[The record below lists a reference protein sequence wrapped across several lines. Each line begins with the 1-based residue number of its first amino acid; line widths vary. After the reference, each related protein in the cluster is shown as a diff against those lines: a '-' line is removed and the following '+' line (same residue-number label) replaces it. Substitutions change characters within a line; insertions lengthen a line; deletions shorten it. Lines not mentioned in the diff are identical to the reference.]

1 MDVKLPNGKIIKG
14 VPEGT
19 SKDEVARAA
28 IRNGMAK
35 PEDFGLNPQ
44 TWEIPGESATGPRQ
58 QPIPT
63 EQQVK
68 PRTWVDDF
76 TQGAMAVP
84 VMAGVARGTQ
94 LLTQGSRAAPYAAN
108 LAKAVIPQ
116 SGRGLAFEGALGGTA
131 GVAAGAAERAV
142 PEDSWMKG
150 IVGPATGAVVSLPA
164 SRVQNAFDLWA
175 SRGMGSELSQTAQGV
190 SNVLGQA
197 QASAQAQTAL
207 RANPQL
213 GPTVLRAAEI
223 EKQTGIS
230 LPMLAAADGDTTI
243 STYLQSQM
251 SRGSNVE
258 FTAAL
263 KQQYEAAEKAL
274 TAAQRGKAPSMQE
287 VDAYVKKKALE
298 AQQKNTQLV
307 ATAQQKAAKREMG
320 LTKIDEAITNLTSK
334 LQAPGN
340 LETGKRLSSLI
351 DAKEAAIR
359 SELSPQ
365 YEELLTSAKEM
376 GISLPG
382 EAAKELRNFTSDQLN
397 KDVFQKFPRLY
408 GLIQKEFTT
417 PATTSTKIAE
427 KYRVAK
433 QAPVP
438 KDVPLSTLDS
448 LKREVNRSIRDT
460 DNKDDLRRLYLLKDQ
475 VETAIDAVDPAFA
488 QAYRS
493 LDREYAT
500 RLGLPFK
507 EQGVVNINR
516 AKFVEDT
523 VPKMTQNAS
532 SLKQTMAIVGD
543 NPEGI
548 QLVKD
553 AFLYDISQNRSIV
566 NLQGQIN
573 PAQLKRYMGA
583 NKDKI
588 DQVPGLRQ
596 ELETLGSRVADLQ
609 TNRTRILEAQKNDKI
624 ATVENLWT
632 KAYGTSDGISGVV
645 RQALNNPQKLDE
657 LISITSKDK
666 VAQEGVKAA
675 LLNDVLQ
682 AQGDRVQ
689 LFTTNRAAFEKMFG
703 RDETKNIEFIVEAS
717 QRLKDNPFK
726 FNINPATI
734 QKTKFEE
741 LTGTKPSTSLGEVKN
756 QVMSAGRSV
765 INHFARFFQNQSSK
779 IESEEVQKFLLD
791 PKNLELSAQMM
802 AEFETKGFTD
812 KAFNILT
819 KMAKNSG
826 SAFMFGGATGALVGS
841 QQEAAPSYQPTDPS
855 LLEGFGQQQGE

>member
-1 MDVKLPNGKIIKG
+1 MDVKLPNGRIIKG

-44 TWEIPGESATGPRQ
+44 TWEIPGESDTGPRQ
-58 QPIPT
+58 QPVTPVA
-63 EQQVK
+63 QVK
-68 PRTWVDDF
+68 PRTWVDDAI
-76 TQGAMAVP
+76 QGAMAVP
-84 VMAGVARGTQ
+84 VMAGAARGAQ
-94 LLTQGSRAAPYAAN
+94 LLSQGSRVAPYATN

-116 SGRGLAFEGALGGTA
+116 SGKGLAFEGALGATA
-131 GVAAGAAERAV
+131 GVTAGAAERAT
-142 PEDSWMKG
+142 PEDSWMKPV
-150 IVGPATGAVVSLPA
+150 VGPAVGAATAAPFSMG
-164 SRVQNAFDLWA
+164 RTAFDLWA
-175 SRGMGSELSQTAQGV
+175 SRGLGSDLSQTVKGA
-190 SNVLGQA
+190 SDVLGQA
-197 QASAQAQTAL
+197 QSTAQAQTAL

-251 SRGSNVE
+251 SRGANVE

-274 TAAQRGKAPSMQE
+274 KAAQRGKTPSMQE
-287 VDAYVKKKALE
+287 VDAYVKKKAVE

-307 ATAQQKAAKREMG
+307 ETAQQKAAKREMG
-320 LTKIDEAITNLTSK
+320 LGRIDEAITNLTSK

-340 LETGKRLSSLI
+340 LETGKQLSNLI

-365 YEELLTSAKEM
+365 YDELLNSAKEM
-376 GISLPG
+376 GINLPG
-382 EAAKELRNFTSDQLN
+382 DAAKTLRSFTSEQLN

-408 GLIQKEFTT
+408 GLIQKEFST

-433 QAPVP
+433 QAPVA

-448 LKREVNRSIRDT
+448 LKREVNRAIRDT
-460 DNKDDLRRLYLLKDQ
+460 DNKDDMRRLLLLKEQ
-475 VETAIDAVDPAFA
+475 VDVAIDAVDPAFS

-493 LDREYAT
+493 LDKEYAL
-500 RLGLPFK
+500 RLGMPFN
-507 EQGVVNINR
+507 EQGVLNINR
-516 AKFVEDT
+516 AKFAEDT
-523 VPKMTQNAS
+523 VPRMTKNAS
-532 SLKQTMAIVGD
+532 TLKQTLAIIGD
-543 NPEGI
+543 KPEGI

-553 AFLYDISQNRSIV
+553 AFLYDISQNRSV
-566 NLQGQIN
+566 VSLQGQIN
-573 PAQLKRYMGA
+573 PSQLKRYIGA

-596 ELETLGSRVADLQ
+596 ELETLGSRVGELQ

-632 KAYGTSDGISGVV
+632 KSYGTSDGISGVV

-657 LISITSKDK
+657 LIAITSKDK

-682 AQGDRVQ
+682 AQGDRVE

-741 LTGTKPSTSLGEVKN
+741 SFGSKPSTSLGEFRN
-756 QVMSAGRSV
+756 QVMSPARIA
-765 INHFARFFQNQSSK
+765 INHLSRFFQGQSSK
-779 IESEEVQKFLLD
+779 TESEEVQKFLLN
-791 PKNLELSAQMM
+791 PKNLELSAQLM

-812 KAFNILT
+812 KALGILG
-819 KMAKNSG
+819 KAIKNSG
-826 SAFMFGGATGALVGS
+826 SAYMFGGATGALVGS
-841 QQEAAPSYQPTDPS
+841 QQEGAAPYQPSDPT
-855 LLEGFGQQQGE
+855 LLEGFGQQ

>member
-19 SKDEVARAA
+19 SKEEVARAA

-58 QPIPT
+58 QPVPA
-63 EQQVK
+63 EAQVK
-68 PRTWVDDF
+68 PRTWVDDAL
-76 TQGAMAVP
+76 QGAMAVP
-84 VMAGVARGTQ
+84 IMAGAARGAQ
-94 LLTQGSRAAPYAAN
+94 LLTQGSRVAPYAAN
-108 LAKAVIPQ
+108 LASAVIPQ
-116 SGRGLAFEGALGGTA
+116 TGRGLAFEGALGA
-131 GVAAGAAERAV
+131 ASGVAAGAAERAT
-142 PEDSWMKG
+142 PEDSALRPV
-150 IVGPATGAVVSLPA
+150 VGPVVGAVTAAPFALGK
-164 SRVQNAFDLWA
+164 NAFDLWV
-175 SRGMGSELSQTAQGV
+175 SRGMGSELSQTAQGA

-197 QASAQAQTAL
+197 QASVQAQTAL

-223 EKQTGIS
+223 EQQTGIS

-274 TAAQRGKAPSMQE
+274 KAAQRGKTPSMQE

-320 LTKIDEAITNLTSK
+320 LTKIDEAITSLTSK

-382 EAAKELRNFTSDQLN
+382 DAAKELRNFTSDQLN

-417 PATTSTKIAE
+417 PATTSTKITE

-488 QAYRS
+488 QAYRA

-632 KAYGTSDGISGVV
+632 KSYGTSDGISGVV

-682 AQGDRVQ
+682 AQGDRVE

-703 RDETKNIEFIVEAS
+703 RNETKNIEFIVEAS

-734 QKTKFEE
+734 EKTKFEE
-741 LTGTKPSTSLGEVKN
+741 TFGTKPSTSLGEFRN
-756 QVMSAGRSV
+756 QILSPARVV
-765 INHFARFFQNQSSK
+765 INHLSRFFQGQSSK
-779 IESEEVQKFLLD
+779 TESEEVQKFLLD

-812 KAFNILT
+812 KAFNILG

-826 SAFMFGGATGALVGS
+826 SAYMFGGATGALVGS
-841 QQEAAPSYQPTDPS
+841 QQEAAPSYQPDDAT
-855 LLEGFGQQQGE
+855 LLEGFGQQ